1 MIVLSWDVGIINLA
15 FCLIDYNKETK
26 NFKILD
32 WDIINLTDREKMKCT
47 ECNANPSF
55 YQNITEKYYCKNH
68 SKNANITPPEFDNI
82 FSNLSDDTS
91 NNTSINTCIFEGKTG
106 ACGKKT
112 KYKYNNSE
120 HFCNVHAKSKYT
132 NISNSYKLVKHTK
145 KGIDKMSMDDFLL
158 KLIKELDKRPNLLNC
173 EYVFIENQPTMKNP
187 RMKTISVTLYNYY
200 IIRGIIDKHI
210 SQSPLKEVHF
220 MAPSNKLKLA
230 DNGDKAEL
238 VKVKNTDN
246 DSKTYKLTKSLGVKY
261 CLEMIKEFPEWV
273 TKFNSHKKKD
283 DLADCFLQGM
293 YALINKL

>member
-26 NFKILD
+26 DFKILD

-55 YQNITEKYYCKNH
+55 YQNITEKYYCKH
-68 SKNANITPPEFDNI
+68 HCKNANIVPPEFDNL
-82 FSNLSDDTS
+82 FSNSTDNL
-91 NNTSINTCIFEGKTG
+91 CVFEGKNG
-106 ACGKKT
+106 SCGKKT
-112 KYKYNNSE
+112 KYKYNTE
-120 HFCNVHAKSKYT
+120 DFCNVHAKSKYT
-132 NISNSYKLVKHTK
+132 NITNSYKLVKHTK

-158 KLIKELDKRPNLLNC
+158 RLIKELEKRPNLLTC
-173 EYVFIENQPTMKNP
+173 ESVFIENQPTMKNP

-200 IIRGIIDKHI
+200 MIRGIIDKDRTH
-210 SQSPLKEVHF
+210 SPLKEVHF

-230 DNGDKAEL
+230 DTGDKAEL
-238 VKVKNTDN
+238 VKVKNNDD
-246 DSKTYKLTKSLGVKY
+246 DSKTYKLTKALGVKY
-261 CLEMIKEFPEWV
+261 CLEMIKQFPEWV

>member
-26 NFKILD
+26 DYKILD

-55 YQNITEKYYCKNH
+55 YQEITDKYYCKNH
-68 SKNANITPPEFDNI
+68 SKNAMITPPTFENLFNEDNM
-82 FSNLSDDTS
+82 NE
-91 NNTSINTCIFEGKTG
+91 CCFEGKNKCTKKSKFILTSKNECYCNTH
-106 ACGKKT
+106 AKT
-112 KYKYNNSE
+112 KYKSY
-120 HFCNVHAKSKYT
+120 
-132 NISNSYKLVKHTK
+132 SNEYKLVNHTK

-158 KLIKELDKRPNLLNC
+158 RLVKELDKRPTLLNC
-173 EYVFIENQPTMKNP
+173 DYVFIENQPTMKNP

-200 IIRGIIDKHI
+200 IIRGIIDRHI
-210 SQSPLKEVHF
+210 SKSPLKAVHF

-230 DNGDKAEL
+230 NDGDKTEL
-238 VKVKNTDN
+238 VKVKNNDD

-261 CLEMIKEFPEWV
+261 CLEMIKQFPEWV
-273 TKFNSHKKKD
+273 EKFNSHKKKD

>member
-1 MIVLSWDVGIINLA
+1 MKVLSWDVGIINLA
-15 FCLIDYNKETK
+15 FCLIDYDKTTK
-26 NFKILD
+26 DFKILD
-32 WDIINLTDREKMKCT
+32 WDIINLTDREKMKCI

-55 YQNITEKYYCKNH
+55 YQNITEHYYCKH
-68 SKNANITPPEFDNI
+68 HCKNANITPPEFDSVFLNK
-82 FSNLSDDTS
+82 FLNE
-91 NNTSINTCIFEGKTG
+91 SINDNTCVFEGKNG
-106 ACGKKT
+106 ACGKKS
-112 KYKYNNSE
+112 KYKYNTENY
-120 HFCNVHAKSKYT
+120 CNVHAKSKYT

-158 KLIKELDKRPNLLNC
+158 KLIKELEKRPNLLEC
-173 EYVFIENQPTMKNP
+173 ESVFIENQPTMKNP

-200 IIRGIIDKHI
+200 MIRGIIDKNRTNY
-210 SQSPLKEVHF
+210 PLKEVHF

-230 DNGDKAEL
+230 DTGDKAEL

-261 CLEMIKEFPEWV
+261 CLEMIKQFPEWV
-273 TKFNSHKKKD
+273 DKFNSHKKKD

>member
-26 NFKILD
+26 DFKILD

-68 SKNANITPPEFDNI
+68 SKNANINPPEFENL
-82 FSNLSDDTS
+82 FSNSSD
-91 NNTSINTCIFEGKTG
+91 NLCVFEGKNG
-106 ACGKKT
+106 ACGKKS
-112 KYKYNNSE
+112 KYNNCNDNY
-120 HFCNVHAKSKYT
+120 CNVHAKSKYT
-132 NISNSYKLVKHTK
+132 NIVNSYKLVKHTK

-200 IIRGIIDKHI
+200 IIRGVIDKHI
-210 SQSPLKEVHF
+210 SHSPLKEVHF

-230 DNGDKAEL
+230 DTGDKAEL

-246 DSKTYKLTKSLGVKY
+246 DSKTYKLTKTLGVKY
-261 CLEMIKEFPEWV
+261 CLEMIKQFPEWV
-273 TKFNSHKKKD
+273 AKFNSHKKKD

>member
-1 MIVLSWDVGIINLA
+1 MKVLSWDVGIINLA

-26 NFKILD
+26 EYKILD

-47 ECNANPSF
+47 ECNANPSY
-55 YQNITEKYYCKNH
+55 YQVISEKYYCKNH
-68 SKNANITPPEFDNI
+68 SKLAAITPPEFDEL
-82 FSNLSDDTS
+82 FQLES
-91 NNTSINTCIFEGKTG
+91 NNKCGYEGKTG
-106 ACGKKT
+106 ACGKNS
-112 KYKYNNSE
+112 KYKLNTDYY
-120 HFCNVHAKSKYT
+120 CNTHAKNKYKSY
-132 NISNSYKLVKHTK
+132 SNEYKLVNHTK

-158 KLIKELDKRPNLLNC
+158 RLVKELDKRPNLLNC
-173 EYVFIENQPTMKNP
+173 EAVFIENQPTMKNP

-210 SQSPLKEVHF
+210 SKSPLKEVHF

-230 DNGDKAEL
+230 NDGDKVEL
-238 VKVKNTDN
+238 VKVKNNED

-261 CLEMIKEFPEWV
+261 CLEMIKQVPEWV
-273 TKFNSHKKKD
+273 EKFNSHKKKD